1 MPGGECIESGGT
13 PVADLLLILAGCC
26 SCTPGHVGT
35 HLLLSVSRSV
45 VFLCDPTVVKNP
57 PANAGDMRDAG

>member
-1 MPGGECIESGGT
+1 M
-13 PVADLLLILAGCC
+13 ADLLLILAGCC
-26 SCTPGHVGT
+26 SCTTGHVGT

-45 VFLCDPTVVKNP
+45 VSLCDPIVVKNP